1 MPYELSI
8 FQLPDGRRCGRVT
21 LLGVV
26 TEEDADAILADN
38 EPGGH
43 VYGLP
48 ALVLGHQMTH
58 LSPQARAVFSSARS
72 IAFTTKMAMVVPNP
86 VLRVTANFV
95 LRIRRS
101 HLQRMFGTEAEAVS
115 WLTEKSS

>member
-1 MPYELSI
+1 MPYELST

-21 LLGVV
+21 LLDVV
-26 TEEDADAILADN
+26 TGEDADAILAHN
-38 EPGGH
+38 EPGGSAH
-43 VYGLP
+43 GLP
-48 ALVLGHQMTH
+48 ALVLGHRMTH
-58 LSPQARAVFSSARS
+58 LLPEARATFSSARS

-86 VLRVTANFV
+86 VLRVTANFI

-101 HLQRMFGTEAEAVS
+101 KLQRMFKTEAEAVS